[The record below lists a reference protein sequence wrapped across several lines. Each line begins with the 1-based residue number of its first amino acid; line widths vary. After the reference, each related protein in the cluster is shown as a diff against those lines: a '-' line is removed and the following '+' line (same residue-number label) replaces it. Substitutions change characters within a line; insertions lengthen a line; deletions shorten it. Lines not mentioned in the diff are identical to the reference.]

1 MLGCTIITEKRTHIR
16 ERFPRYAST
25 HLLYIKPKDLISYY
39 YLAGHFA
46 AATAAW
52 ILSSILALLTLAPAR
67 LKMVMLG

>member
-1 MLGCTIITEKRTHIR
+1 MLGCTIIAEKKGRTSEKDSPDMR
-16 ERFPRYAST
+16 P
-25 HLLYIKPKDLISYY
+25 HLLYIKPKDLISNY

>member
-1 MLGCTIITEKRTHIR
+1 MLGYTIFAQKRTHIR

-25 HLLYIKPKDLISYY
+25 HLLYIKPKDLISYF

-46 AATAAW
+46 AATAAL